1 MKVSCA
7 AYSFR
12 QYLQSGKMSLEDF
25 IRKGYEM
32 GLDGVEL
39 TSYYFPTIET
49 DYLKG
54 LKRVALAHGLDIA
67 GTAIGGSFA
76 LPQEARAQQVALARD
91 WVDVSVTLGAPCLR
105 VFAGPVPDGRTE
117 NEAMAWCIAGLKEA
131 AEYAEEKG
139 VVLALENHGG
149 ITTTFGQVRHLVEGV
164 GSDWLRVNLDVGN
177 YRTDP
182 YREIAETVPY
192 TVTTHVKTQGRDAS
206 GQCFLLDQPRILQV
220 LREKGYKGYLSIEYE
235 AEEDPMLAV
244 PRFANYLRSLVVW

>member
-1 MKVSCA
+1 MKISCA

-12 QYLQSGKMSLEDF
+12 QYLQSGEMSLEDF

-39 TSYYFPTIET
+39 TAYYFPATEAE
-49 DYLKG
+49 YLKR
-54 LKRVALAHGLDIA
+54 LKRLALTYGLDIA

-76 LPQEARAQQVALARD
+76 LPEEARTEQVALARE

-105 VFAGPVPDGRTE
+105 VFAGPVPEGHTE
-117 NEAMAWCIAGLKEA
+117 QEAMAWCIAGLKEA

-149 ITTTFGQVRHLVEGV
+149 ITATFEQVRQLVEGV
-164 GSDWLRVNLDVGN
+164 GSDWLRVNLDLGN
-177 YRTDP
+177 YRADP

-192 TVTTHVKTQGRDAS
+192 AVTTHVKTQARDAS
-206 GQCFLLDQPRILQV
+206 GQPFLLDHPRILQI

-235 AEEDPMLAV
+235 AEEDPLLAV
-244 PRFANYLRSLVVW
+244 PRFANYLKSLVMW

>member
-12 QYLQSGKMSLEDF
+12 QYLQSGEMSVEDF
-25 IRKGYEM
+25 IRKGYDM

-39 TSYYFPTIET
+39 TAYYFPTTET
-49 DYLKG
+49 EYLKR
-54 LKRVALAHGLDIA
+54 LKRLALAYGLDIA

-76 LPQEARAQQVALARD
+76 LPEEARAEQVALARE

-105 VFAGPVPDGRTE
+105 VFAGPVPEGHSE
-117 NEAMAWCIAGLKEA
+117 EEAMAWCIAGLKQA

-149 ITTTFGQVRHLVEGV
+149 ITATFEQVRQLVEGV
-164 GSDWLRVNLDVGN
+164 GSDWLRVNLDLGN

-182 YREIAETVPY
+182 YRQIAQTLPY
-192 TVTTHVKTQGRDAS
+192 TVTTHAKTQGHDAS
-206 GQCFLLDQPRILQV
+206 GQPFLLDYPRILQI
-220 LREKGYKGYLSIEYE
+220 LREKGYRGYLSIEYE
-235 AEEDPMLAV
+235 AEADPLLAV
-244 PRFANYLRSLVVW
+244 PRFASYLKSLVAW

>member
-1 MKVSCA
+1 
-7 AYSFR
+7 
-12 QYLQSGKMSLEDF
+12 MSLEDF

-39 TSYYFPTIET
+39 TAYYFPTT
-49 DYLKG
+49 GADYLKR
-54 LKRVALAHGLDIA
+54 LKRAALRYGLDVA

-76 LPQEARAQQVALARD
+76 LPEEARAQQVALARE

-105 VFAGPVPDGRTE
+105 VFAGAVPEGHTE
-117 NEAMAWCIAGLKEA
+117 QEAMAWCIAGLKEA
-131 AEYAEEKG
+131 AEYAEGKG

-149 ITTTFGQVRHLVEGV
+149 ITASVEQVRQLVEGV
-164 GSDWLRVNLDVGN
+164 DSDWLRVNLDLGN

-192 TVTTHVKTQGRDAS
+192 AVTTHVKTQGRDAS
-206 GQCFLLDQPRILQV
+206 GQHFLLDQLRILRI

-235 AEEDPMLAV
+235 AEEDPLLAV
-244 PRFANYLRSLVVW
+244 PRFANYLKSLTAW

>member
-12 QYLQSGKMSLEDF
+12 QYLQSGEMSLGDF

-39 TSYYFPTIET
+39 TSYYFPTTEI

-54 LKRVALAHGLDIA
+54 LKRVALSHGLDIA

-76 LPQEARAQQVALARD
+76 LPEEARAQQVALARN

-105 VFAGPVPDGRTE
+105 VFAGPVPDGHTE
-117 NEAMAWCIAGLKEA
+117 QEAMAWCIAGLKET

-149 ITTTFGQVRHLVEGV
+149 ITATFQQVRHLVEGV

-192 TVTTHVKTQGRDAS
+192 AVTTHVKTQGRDAS
-206 GQCFLLDQPRILQV
+206 GQRFLLDQPRILQV